1 MPKFRRS
8 RINDA
13 VARELVEIIRTVK
26 DPRVSQPF
34 VTVTGAD
41 VTGDL
46 KFAKIYYS
54 VIGECDEK
62 ELSRGLRC
70 AEPYMRRELAHRL
83 DLRMTPEL
91 SFVRDTGTQHGADIA
106 QLLSDISRERESRE
120 TGGEDADTGDS
131 EISEA

>member
-1 MPKFRRS
+1 MPKYRRN

-13 VARELVEIIRTVK
+13 VARELVEIIRGVK
-26 DPRVSQPF
+26 DPRVSEAF
-34 VTVTGAD
+34 VTVTSAD
-41 VTGDL
+41 VTADL
-46 KFAKIYYS
+46 KFAKIFYS

-62 ELSRGLRC
+62 ELSRGLRS

-106 QLLSDISRERESRE
+106 QLLHDIALERESRE
-120 TGGEDADTGDS
+120 ATADT
-131 EISEA
+131 EIEASGAEEEN